1 MDAFDYF
8 VTLLSTL
15 RSIYL
20 DGVAE
25 SLKDDLLNAADR
37 VTLAWLDRYGPP
49 KEETSFKERLY
60 DEKTNAPDIDDCVAG
75 STSHGWPVFREG

>member
-15 RSIYL
+15 RSIHL

-49 KEETSFKERLY
+49 KEETS
-60 DEKTNAPDIDDCVAG
+60 
-75 STSHGWPVFREG
+75 STKALS